1 MFICE
6 QQFMATLIQVP
17 RAIDRGWFGQLTLSN
32 FMTPV
37 FRSLFQAIAAA
48 GGLPS
53 DDTPQGLWMH
63 NLTKAGGPLLEPV
76 INELA
81 VMPLPL
87 PAPEHG
93 RRRGGRARA
102 GRRCVGGGRA
112 AAVQLRPATQA
123 ERQYASELLARLLD
137 MGFMRR
143 IGAAKRKMAMLPDGE
158 EKIALLGQI
167 TQMET
172 ARKDLQ
178 AQVYGNNVG

>member
-1 MFICE
+1 
-6 QQFMATLIQVP
+6 
-17 RAIDRGWFGQLTLSN
+17 
-32 FMTPV
+32 
-37 FRSLFQAIAAA
+37 
-48 GGLPS
+48 
-53 DDTPQGLWMH
+53 
-63 NLTKAGGPLLEPV
+63 
-76 INELA
+76 
-81 VMPLPL
+81 MPLPL

-93 RRRGGRARA
+93 DDGAEVPAPAGG
-102 GRRCVGGGRA
+102 VGGGGA

-123 ERQYASELLARLLD
+123 ERQYASELLARLLV

-143 IGAAKRKMAMLPDGE
+143 IGAAKRKMVMLPDGE